1 MPLAMFHTM
10 FHVVLGWDGQRQ
22 TIRHNRTMPALR
34 AQFCISAILGT
45 VNRSKK
51 TGTSRIISFSSDA
64 KSILVGMALVLIGG
78 AMWGGNATV
87 SKLLMSNYSVDPL
100 WLACIREFFAGLLFL
115 IAGGIMSP
123 NKLVGAAKDVP
134 SYPKYLAL
142 ALCCVLVGQVS
153 Y

>member
-1 MPLAMFHTM
+1 M
-10 FHVVLGWDGQRQ
+10 
-22 TIRHNRTMPALR
+22 
-34 AQFCISAILGT
+34 
-45 VNRSKK
+45 NRSKK

-78 AMWGGNATV
+78 AMWGCNATV

-123 NKLVGAAKDVP
+123 NKLGWRSQRRAILP
-134 SYPKYLAL
+134 
-142 ALCCVLVGQVS
+142 
-153 Y
+153 

>member
-1 MPLAMFHTM
+1 M
-10 FHVVLGWDGQRQ
+10 FHVVLGWYGQWQ

-34 AQFCISAILGT
+34 AQFGTSAILGT

-78 AMWGGNATV
+78 AMWGCNATV

-100 WLACIREFFAGLLFL
+100 WLACITNGISVGIGELISCTVLGVLLVKIVETNTSLRKVFL
-115 IAGGIMSP
+115 EA
-123 NKLVGAAKDVP
+123 
-134 SYPKYLAL
+134 
-142 ALCCVLVGQVS
+142 
-153 Y
+153 